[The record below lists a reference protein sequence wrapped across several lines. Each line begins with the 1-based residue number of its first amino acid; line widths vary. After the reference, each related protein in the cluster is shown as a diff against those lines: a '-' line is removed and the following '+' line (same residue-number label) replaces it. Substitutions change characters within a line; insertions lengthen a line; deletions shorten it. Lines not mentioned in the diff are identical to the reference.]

1 MSQHTIEVLGQGLL
15 TTIQDRGR
23 FGYQHIG
30 VPVSGAMDE
39 FALRAANLL
48 VSNPDDG
55 AALEITV
62 VGPKLKF
69 LNDTIIAI
77 TGADIAATID
87 EEPIPR
93 WQTVPVAKD
102 SVLAFNDL
110 QDGMRAYLAIAGGID
125 VPSVMESRSTYGKS
139 RIGGF
144 EGRPLRN
151 GDLISTLDQDGTI
164 NPKSLPSG
172 FQVPSYGT
180 DNTIRVI
187 LGPQH
192 SAFTENSIASFLSS
206 VYKVSSESDRMG
218 YRLEGPKISH
228 SSKPDIVSDGNPL
241 GAIQIPKDGLPR
253 ILMAD
258 RGTTGGYTK
267 IATVIS
273 PDISLISQSMP
284 GTTLNFKAIT
294 IEDAHEILH
303 EREAILNAIASGTP
317 IAGVVAKRVNV
328 SVGGISYDV
337 VNGNGMVIS
346 QNHPVDDEIV
356 IDNYRARVTVDGDS
370 FTFEV
375 DVKST

>member
-1 MSQHTIEVLGQGLL
+1 MSQPSIEVLDPGLL

-23 FGYQHIG
+23 YGYQHIG

-48 VSNPDDG
+48 VSNPDDA

-69 LNDTIIAI
+69 LDDAMIAI
-77 TGADIAATID
+77 TGADMAPTID
-87 EEPIPR
+87 EDPIPQ
-93 WQTVPVAKD
+93 WQTVTVAKN
-102 SVLAFNDL
+102 SVLAFNGL
-110 QDGMRAYLAIAGGID
+110 KDGMRAYLAIAGGID
-125 VPSVMESRSTYGKS
+125 VPPVMESRSTYDKS
-139 RIGGF
+139 SIGGF

-151 GDLISTLDQDGTI
+151 GDVISTLDRKRDI

-180 DNTIRVI
+180 DHMIRVI

-206 VYKVSSESDRMG
+206 IYKVSSESDRMG
-218 YRLEGPKISH
+218 YSLEGPKISH
-228 SSKPDIVSDGNPL
+228 SSRPDIVSDGNPI

-267 IATVIS
+267 IATVIN

-284 GTTLNFKAIT
+284 GTTLNFKAISLD
-294 IEDAHEILH
+294 DAHELLH
-303 EREAILNAIASGTP
+303 EREAILNSIASGTP
-317 IAGVVAKRVNV
+317 IAGAVAKRVNV
-328 SVGGISYDV
+328 SVGGVSYDV
-337 VNGNGMVIS
+337 INGSGTVLS
-346 QNHPVDDEIV
+346 QNDPIGDETV
-356 IDNYRARVTVDGDS
+356 IDNYKARVTVDNDS

>member
-1 MSQHTIEVLGQGLL
+1 MSQHAIEVLDHGLL

-48 VSNPDDG
+48 VCNPDDE

-62 VGPKLKF
+62 IGPRLKF
-69 LNDTIIAI
+69 INDAMIAI
-77 TGADIAATID
+77 TGADMTATID

-93 WQTVPVAKD
+93 WQTVSVREN
-102 SVLAFNDL
+102 SVLAFNGL

-125 VPSVMESRSTYGKS
+125 VPSVMESRSTYDKS

-144 EGRPLRN
+144 EGRPIRN
-151 GDLISTLDQDGTI
+151 GDMISTFGGNGDI
-164 NPKSLPSG
+164 SPKSLPSG

-180 DNTIRVI
+180 DHTIRVI

-206 VYKVSSESDRMG
+206 IYKISPESDRMG
-218 YRLEGPKISH
+218 YTLEGPKISH
-228 SSKPDIVSDGNPL
+228 SSKPDIISDGNPL
-241 GAIQIPKDGLPR
+241 GAIQIPKDGQPR

-273 PDISLISQSMP
+273 SDISLISQSMP
-284 GTTLNFKAIT
+284 GTTLNFKAIS
-294 IEDAHEILH
+294 IENAHEILH
-303 EREAILNAIASGTP
+303 EREAILNSIASGTP
-317 IAGVVAKRVNV
+317 IAGAVAKRVNV
-328 SVGGISYDV
+328 SVGGVSYEV
-337 VNGNGMVIS
+337 VNSDGMVIS
-346 QNHPVDDEIV
+346 QDHPVDNEIA
-356 IDNYRARVTVDGDS
+356 IGSYRASVTVDSDS